1 MRPFVACAAL
11 AALVALAGCG
21 LGPSGP
27 DQDTI
32 DDAAAETCSEVRS
45 GIEAFNQKDYPG
57 TVDHFTKARPLAK
70 RYAELSDETK
80 ADELLEA
87 VEYYADLP
95 AEEYPR
101 AFANSRRFL
110 EYKKITLGQC
120 ETGTST

>member
-1 MRPFVACAAL
+1 MRPFVACAAV
-11 AALVALAGCG
+11 VAVAGCG

-27 DQDTI
+27 DQDSI

-45 GIEAFNQKDYPG
+45 GIDAFNHKDYTG
-57 TVDHFTKARPLAK
+57 TVDHFVKARPLAK
-70 RYAELSDETK
+70 RYAELSDDKK

-87 VEYYADLP
+87 VEYYAHLP

-101 AFANSRRFL
+101 AFTNSRRFF

>member
-1 MRPFVACAAL
+1 MRPFVAFAAL
-11 AALVALAGCG
+11 ITVAGCG
-21 LGPSGP
+21 LGSSEP

-32 DDAAAETCSEVRS
+32 DDAAAETCAEVRS
-45 GIEAFNQKDYPG
+45 GIDAFNEKNYTG
-57 TVDHFTKARPLAK
+57 TVDHFRKARPLAR
-70 RYAELSDETK
+70 RYAELSDDKK
-80 ADELLEA
+80 ADDLLEA
-87 VEYYADLP
+87 VEYYAYLP

>member
-1 MRPFVACAAL
+1 MRPWVAG

-32 DDAAAETCSEVRS
+32 DDAAADTCSEVRS
-45 GIEAFNQKDYPG
+45 GIDAFNQKDYAG
-57 TVDHFTKARPLAK
+57 TVDHFMKAQPLAE
-70 RYAELSDETK
+70 RYAELSDDKK
-80 ADELLEA
+80 ADNLLEA
-87 VEYYADLP
+87 VDYYAELP
-95 AEEYPR
+95 AKEYPR

-120 ETGTST
+120 EAGTST

>member
-11 AALVALAGCG
+11 VVLAGCG
-21 LGPSGP
+21 LGSSGP

-32 DDAAAETCSEVRS
+32 DDAAAETCAEVRS
-45 GIEAFNQKDYPG
+45 GIDAFNEKNYSG
-57 TVDHFTKARPLAK
+57 TVDHFMKARPLAK
-70 RYAELSDETK
+70 RYAELSDDKK
-80 ADELLEA
+80 ADDLLEA
-87 VEYYADLP
+87 VDYYAHLP

-120 ETGTST
+120 ESGTST